1 MATSIPLPDRG
12 QPLDVTYIYQ
22 LANAVNSLATQISD
36 ASDNYTTVYT
46 RDAGKQQIKT
56 NSAKIIAGY
65 FDVIQNLRV
74 EAGQTVPFNF
84 TYSDFKYPPVVTA
97 TIVNTGTN
105 EVAYDAQ
112 VVIRSTTESRVDGIV
127 KFNSSGDNVSVT
139 INLIAVGI
147 PQSSDII

>member
-1 MATSIPLPDRG
+1 MATGVPLPDRG

-22 LANAVNSLATQISD
+22 LANSLNSLASQISS

-56 NSAKIIAGY
+56 NSAKVIAAY
-65 FDVIQNLRV
+65 YDVIQNQRV
-74 EAGQTVPFNF
+74 EANQVIPFNVS
-84 TYSDFKYPPVVTA
+84 YSDFKYPPVVTA
-97 TIVNTGTN
+97 TVVNGGTS
-105 EVAYDAQ
+105 EVAYDSQ
-112 VVIRSTTESRVDGIV
+112 VVLRSITESRVDGVV

-147 PQSSDII
+147 AQSSGIV